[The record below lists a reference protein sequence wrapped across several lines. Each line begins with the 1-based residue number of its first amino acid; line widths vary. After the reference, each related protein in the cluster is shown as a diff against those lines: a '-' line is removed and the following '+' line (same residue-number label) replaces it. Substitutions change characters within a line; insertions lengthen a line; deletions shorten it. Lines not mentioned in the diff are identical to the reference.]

1 MTNVLDDYA
10 IKLKNVSKSYRIET
24 PSLGFI
30 RSLSLNRHERSSRM
44 FEALFDVS
52 FDVKKG
58 EMLGVIG
65 PNGAGKS
72 TLLKT
77 IAGIVHPTSGDL
89 VVKGRVASLLELGAG
104 FHQELTGREN
114 IYLNAAML
122 GISETEA
129 KEDIDSIIQMADIG
143 EFIDAAVEVYSTGMR
158 ARLGFAVAVQM
169 RPDIL
174 LVDETIAVGDIVFY
188 QRSLKQF
195 ETMISNGATVI
206 LVSHDLS
213 LIEQRCNSALWI
225 EGGRVVSSG
234 DPQTVV
240 QRYIDH
246 YSGADPLGDSGS
258 EKNQGAGKLMIQSE
272 LGEGSAS
279 CGGSCTFR
287 VLEESIPKTEFK
299 KVTFAFTTHHGSLP
313 FVATFETELDRFQDA
328 FSFRV
333 QLLPLPPG
341 QYAANV
347 TFTCESDDHVVSS
360 RILVYPH
367 DREVEFSTMPVIPFP
382 IEIVPSEK

>member
-1 MTNVLDDYA
+1 MINEFDGYA
-10 IKLKNVSKSYRIET
+10 IRLKNVSKNYEIENL
-24 PSLGFI
+24 SRGFLQ
-30 RSLSLNRHERSSRM
+30 SLSHRMYGKRSRI
-44 FEALFDVS
+44 FQALSDIS
-52 FDVKKG
+52 FDIKKG

-72 TLLKT
+72 TLLKI
-77 IAGIVHPTSGDL
+77 IAGIVHPTSGNL
-89 VVKGRVASLLELGAG
+89 IVEGRVASLLELGAG

-122 GISETEA
+122 GISESEA
-129 KEDIDSIIQMADIG
+129 KGSIDSIIQMADIG
-143 EFIDAAVEVYSTGMR
+143 EFIDVPVEVYSTGMR

-174 LVDETIAVGDIVFY
+174 LVDETIAVGDIAFY

-195 ETMISNGATVI
+195 EVMISNGATVV

-234 DPQTVV
+234 APQVVV

-246 YSGADPLGDSGS
+246 YSGANPLGVSGS
-258 EKNQGAGKLMIQSE
+258 EENHGAGKLMVQSE
-272 LGEGSAS
+272 LGKGSAY

-287 VLEESIPKTEFK
+287 VPGESIPKTVFK

-328 FSFRV
+328 FSIRV
-333 QLLPLPPG
+333 RLLPLPPG
-341 QYAANV
+341 QYSANV
-347 TFTCESDDHVVSS
+347 TFTGENGDCVVSN

-367 DREVEFSTMPVIPFP
+367 DRETEFSTMPVISFP
-382 IEIVPSEK
+382 IEVVHSGE